1 MREEE
6 EKKVKV
12 IYQLQNL
19 QDNQYQVTNINQ
31 QDYYITTS
39 LNF

>member
-1 MREEE
+1 MGEEE

-12 IYQLQNL
+12 VYQLQNL
-19 QDNQYQVTNINQ
+19 QDNQYQVTNISQ
-31 QDYYITTS
+31 YDYYITTS